1 MEEISET
8 TVANNKEITMDVI
21 SGGFAKGNLY
31 LWDTVG
37 EKHINKN
44 IDISQTEEEIKYFE
58 KELNLLS
65 DQLERSIESL
75 EKDGF
80 AEEAE
85 IIKTHLY
92 LLKDRQFRRDV
103 RIEIQTNKISA
114 QAAVEKIL
122 KEMIRTFERS
132 ENLMFVER
140 AADIRDITAQLKQK
154 LSQEEKNL
162 WDNLREFDK
171 VIIAVEELTPSLL
184 LEARKRNVT
193 GFIVKKGTSLAHA
206 IILAKS
212 FGLPVVRVS
221 GFYLLEQYN
230 LKPILID
237 SSSHRIIF
245 EPSDKL
251 YKQIMSRLTVKQEEA
266 FKELPINLW
275 INIINPEQV
284 TPELTDKIMGVGL
297 YRTESLFME
306 QQKDFPSE
314 QLQMEIYKS
323 LFEKCRNIPVT
334 FRTAD
339 IGGDKMLPYFSLGPQ
354 ENPYLGFRAH
364 RIFRFHPEI
373 FITQLRAVLK
383 ASVNA
388 YKLKLIYP
396 MIETTDEL
404 FFVQDLVA
412 QAVDSLKKEG
422 AHYNNEFQQG
432 IMIEVPSTAWNC
444 AEILEYVDFAS
455 LGTNDLFQYFFA
467 VDRNNSNAY
476 RSYQPENPAAIRMMK
491 SLVDIA
497 ERMNK
502 PLSICGEIASNL
514 RFLPLLIGLGFKDI
528 SVDVHVVDE
537 IGRFLMELDVSA
549 CEELTEKCLAAKT
562 SREVNTMLNQFM
574 PAGMPVQ
581 QKGVINTSDLID
593 PVCGM
598 VVHVD
603 DSYVVELGG
612 KNHYFCSPQCK
623 KEFERNAVNI

>member
-8 TVANNKEITMDVI
+8 TVANNKEITVDVI

-212 FGLPVVRVS
+212 FGLKIPK
-221 GFYLLEQYN
+221 GA
-230 LKPILID
+230 LIAD
-237 SSSHRIIF
+237 
-245 EPSDKL
+245 
-251 YKQIMSRLTVKQEEA
+251 VC
-266 FKELPINLW
+266 
-275 INIINPEQV
+275 
-284 TPELTDKIMGVGL
+284 
-297 YRTESLFME
+297 
-306 QQKDFPSE
+306 
-314 QLQMEIYKS
+314 QL
-323 LFEKCRNIPVT
+323 
-334 FRTAD
+334 
-339 IGGDKMLPYFSLGPQ
+339 
-354 ENPYLGFRAH
+354 
-364 RIFRFHPEI
+364 
-373 FITQLRAVLK
+373 
-383 ASVNA
+383 
-388 YKLKLIYP
+388 
-396 MIETTDEL
+396 
-404 FFVQDLVA
+404 
-412 QAVDSLKKEG
+412 
-422 AHYNNEFQQG
+422 
-432 IMIEVPSTAWNC
+432 
-444 AEILEYVDFAS
+444 
-455 LGTNDLFQYFFA
+455 
-467 VDRNNSNAY
+467 
-476 RSYQPENPAAIRMMK
+476 
-491 SLVDIA
+491 
-497 ERMNK
+497 
-502 PLSICGEIASNL
+502 
-514 RFLPLLIGLGFKDI
+514 
-528 SVDVHVVDE
+528 
-537 IGRFLMELDVSA
+537 
-549 CEELTEKCLAAKT
+549 
-562 SREVNTMLNQFM
+562 
-574 PAGMPVQ
+574 
-581 QKGVINTSDLID
+581 
-593 PVCGM
+593 
-598 VVHVD
+598 
-603 DSYVVELGG
+603 
-612 KNHYFCSPQCK
+612 
-623 KEFERNAVNI
+623 